1 MNKLSFLTVL
11 SVLFI
16 FISCKETKEEK
27 EVTQEWDVSI
37 EHLERH
43 IEELASNEYM
53 GRMPMTVGE
62 ELTLEYLQKEMKEIG
77 VAPGNNGSYLQDV
90 ALVTVNSVSDEEIT
104 VTGGNNP
111 LTLKKGEDFV
121 AYSQLI
127 EEEIKIEDAEFVFCG
142 FGVVAPEYGWN
153 DYEDIDMTGK
163 IAVVMVNDPGYYL
176 QDESLFTGNAMTYYG
191 RWTYKYEEAARQG
204 AAGVVIIHED
214 AAAGYPWGVV
224 EGSWSG
230 AKMQLDLP
238 EGSKTF
244 APMQGWLTSASAKKL
259 FDQAEKNQEE
269 LFESAKSADFKPVPL
284 GVNTSVTLKNTF
296 KRATSPNVVGMIEGS
311 ENPDEYIIYTAHWD
325 HLGGEDPNDSS
336 TIFNGAVDN
345 ATGTAMLLEIA
356 RAVKERDE
364 PLDRSLVFLFV
375 TAEEQG
381 LLGSEFYATNP
392 IFPTNKTVANLNVD
406 AVFPYGPT
414 NDVLVVG
421 HHQNDLADWA
431 EDIVTGQDRYI
442 LPDQEAE
449 KGFYYRSDHFNLAKV
464 GIPAMYASGGTD
476 LKDGGKEKGA
486 ELRAEY
492 NQKYYHKQGDE
503 YNPETWNMG
512 SIAQDA
518 EFYFRLGVKI
528 ANSQDWPQWSENS
541 EFRAVR
547 EKDMESK

>member
-1 MNKLSFLTVL
+1 MNKLSFLTVF

-16 FISCKETKEEK
+16 LVSCKDAEQEK
-27 EVTQEWDVSI
+27 EVSQEWDISV

-43 IEELASNEYM
+43 IKELSSNAFM

-62 ELTLEYLQKEMKEIG
+62 ELTVAYLEKELKDIG
-77 VAPGNNGSYLQDV
+77 VAPANNGSYLQDV
-90 ALVTVNSVSDEEIT
+90 SLITVNSVPDEQIN
-104 VTGGNNP
+104 VTGGKSP
-111 LTLKKGEDFV
+111 LTLNRGDDYVVF
-121 AYSQLI
+121 SQLI
-127 EEEIKIEDAEFVFCG
+127 QDEIKVEDAEFVFCG
-142 FGVVAPEYGWN
+142 FGIVAPEYGWN
-153 DYEDIDMTGK
+153 DYEGVDMTGK

-176 QDESLFTGNAMTYYG
+176 KDENMFTGNAMTYYG

-204 AAGVVIIHED
+204 AAGIIIIHED

-224 EGSWSG
+224 QGSWSG
-230 AKMQLDLP
+230 SKSQLDLP
-238 EGSKTF
+238 QGTVKY
-244 APMQGWLTSASAKKL
+244 APLQGWITSDVAKQL
-259 FDQAEKNQEE
+259 FDQAGKNQEE
-269 LFESAKSADFKPVPL
+269 LFESAKNADFKPTPL
-284 GVNTSVTLKNTF
+284 GIKTSVTMKNTF
-296 KRATSPNVVGMIEGS
+296 ERGTSPNVIGIIEGS
-311 ENPDEYIIYTAHWD
+311 TRPDEYIIYTAHWD

-336 TIFNGAVDN
+336 TIYNGAVDN

-356 RAVKERDE
+356 RAVKESDN
-364 PLDRSLVFLFV
+364 PLERSMVFLFV

-381 LLGSEFYATNP
+381 LLGSAFYAENP
-392 IFPTNKTVANLNVD
+392 VFPTNKTVANLNVD

-431 EDIVTGQDRYI
+431 EDIVKGQGRYI

-464 GIPAMYASGGTD
+464 GVPAMYASGGTD
-476 LKDGGKEKGA
+476 LREGGKEEGKR
-486 ELRAEY
+486 LRTEY

-528 ANSQDWPQWSENS
+528 ANSQDWPKWSENS

-547 EKDMESK
+547 EKDLEKK